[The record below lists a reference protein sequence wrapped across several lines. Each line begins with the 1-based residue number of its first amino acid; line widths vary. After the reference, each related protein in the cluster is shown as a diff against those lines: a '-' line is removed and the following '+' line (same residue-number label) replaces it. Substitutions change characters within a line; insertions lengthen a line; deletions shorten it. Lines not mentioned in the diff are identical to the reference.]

1 MNLQE
6 TGKKSTTT
14 KTQAFRSKPTQYRNF
29 THNHFETKAAQEKKL
44 KPTKPKIP
52 LPLKPACEDLKFLR
66 QNITKKRNN
75 EIT

>member
-1 MNLQE
+1 MDLQE
-6 TGKKSTTT
+6 TGRKNTIT

-29 THNHFETKAAQEKKL
+29 TQNRSETKAAQKRKL
-44 KPTKPKIP
+44 KPTNPKIR

-66 QNITKKRNN
+66 QNTPKKNNN